1 MNHAWLDLLLL
12 IWTLSRLNI
21 IHALFPKIY
30 VTKET
35 KQTIV
40 KAFNMLTNENEAKT
54 MRKHISRLIHIKK
67 WNNKACKYQC

>member
-21 IHALFPKIY
+21 THALFPKIY

-35 KQTIV
+35 KHINV

-54 MRKHISRLIHIKK
+54 TTKHMSRLIHIKK
-67 WNNKACKYQC
+67 WNNKACKYEC